1 MGRLSYELIYFLEK
15 GQKKLTP
22 VTAGILVSNFHEIAN
37 KKGIQ
42 INLEMKDLLMSDTDY
57 ANTLC
62 NKWLNE
68 VEEVPY
74 DETKYLKIIQLA
86 REFNLTESINKA
98 YKKIACHYFTENNY
112 LKALKYFE
120 ELLPLSLLIGNHT
133 ENINILNK
141 MGTCCYMLRDY
152 NKALFYY
159 KSAYD
164 KFLEFEIIDIELE
177 DKLLFNL
184 TLCGTAM
191 ENYNEAL
198 MYMKKLE
205 SIVNES
211 EKYTNLILKA
221 NILMKLNKTEEA
233 LDLYKEILNHDIKY
247 LYIVQHNMA
256 VAFMRLG
263 RLKESIEFFTKSISN
278 QLGSLSSDTT
288 ISFIK
293 LADVYYKEKKYKEA
307 FIFYGYGL
315 NNAKKFMQ
323 TEELVQCYESIY
335 SVCTKMQRIGK
346 FDFYYKSMKGLYYLM
361 DFNKEQLDKM
371 HTLEEN
377 YISSKRK

>member
-1 MGRLSYELIYFLEK
+1 MLQRKLDLRVNYKMYYIKTGDRIKYYRNLLHLTRKELSMGRLSYELIYFLEK
-15 GQKKLTP
+15 GKKKLTP

-42 INLEMKDLLMSDTDY
+42 INLAMKDLLMSDTDY

-152 NKALFYY
+152 NKAFSITKVPMINSWSL
-159 KSAYD
+159 
-164 KFLEFEIIDIELE
+164 
-177 DKLLFNL
+177 KLL
-184 TLCGTAM
+184 
-191 ENYNEAL
+191 
-198 MYMKKLE
+198 
-205 SIVNES
+205 
-211 EKYTNLILKA
+211 
-221 NILMKLNKTEEA
+221 
-233 LDLYKEILNHDIKY
+233 ILN
-247 LYIVQHNMA
+247 
-256 VAFMRLG
+256 
-263 RLKESIEFFTKSISN
+263 LKT
-278 QLGSLSSDTT
+278 
-288 ISFIK
+288 SFCLI
-293 LADVYYKEKKYKEA
+293 
-307 FIFYGYGL
+307 
-315 NNAKKFMQ
+315 
-323 TEELVQCYESIY
+323 
-335 SVCTKMQRIGK
+335 
-346 FDFYYKSMKGLYYLM
+346 
-361 DFNKEQLDKM
+361 
-371 HTLEEN
+371 
-377 YISSKRK
+377 